1 MSDRKSQGGGQWNLL
16 GGFQKVLG
24 TIMPKEEDF
33 FVLFQEMSDT
43 TREATQVLRDLTED
57 ISRLDYAVG
66 KIDEL
71 EHKGDNVVHEM
82 VRRLNST
89 FVTPMLMDREDI
101 MQLAEFIDD
110 VTDHLKAVIDRFR
123 IYEVT
128 DATPHARRMA
138 GLLTQAAQLLRD
150 NMYALDSLQPGSNPY
165 CAQINEL
172 ENQGDAV
179 LKDALGTMF
188 REEWDARDIIK
199 WKDLYEMMEE
209 ALDDCEDAANLV
221 EAMVVKNA

>member
-1 MSDRKSQGGGQWNLL
+1 
-16 GGFQKVLG
+16 
-24 TIMPKEEDF
+24 MPKEEDF
-33 FVLFQEMSDT
+33 FVLFQQMSDT
-43 TREATQVLRDLTED
+43 TLEATQVLHDLTED

-71 EHKGDNVVHEM
+71 EHKGDNAVHEM
-82 VRRLNST
+82 VRRLNTT
-89 FVTPMLMDREDI
+89 FVTPLLMDRED
-101 MQLAEFIDD
+101 MLQLAEFVDD
-110 VTDHLKAVIDRFR
+110 VTDHIKAVIDRFR

-128 DATPHARRMA
+128 CPTPHARRLA
-138 GLLTQAAQLLRD
+138 GLLLQAAQLLRD
-150 NMYALDSLQPGSNPY
+150 NMYALETLQPGSNPF
-165 CAQINEL
+165 CAKINEL
-172 ENQGDAV
+172 ENQGDSV
-179 LKDALGTMF
+179 LKEALGTMF